1 MCVCESLFVHS
12 STFCFD
18 LCLCVVFVI
27 VCRLF
32 LLVSHAYLLILDFFN
47 ISYVLCSAL
56 YCPTAPFFICCILL
70 CVLFLCVCVSLFLC
84 FPPSICC
91 SHFRIRCLY
100 FPIVNVAIFMCCLHI
115 CFVCCVCVC
124 VLFFPN
130 FDKFGVSPVYVIFS
144 GMSYLCLSVQCVS
157 YLVSL

>member
-1 MCVCESLFVHS
+1 MHIYWFLIFLIYRMFYVRLCIVPLLLFYLLH
-12 STFCFD
+12 F
-18 LCLCVVFVI
+18 I
-27 VCRLF
+27 VCI
-32 LLVSHAYLLILDFFN
+32 V
-47 ISYVLCSAL
+47 
-56 YCPTAPFFICCILL
+56 P
-70 CVLFLCVCVSLFLC
+70 VCVSLFLC

-157 YLVSL
+157 YLVSLWLCCSAAKHAWLKLLIKWLN